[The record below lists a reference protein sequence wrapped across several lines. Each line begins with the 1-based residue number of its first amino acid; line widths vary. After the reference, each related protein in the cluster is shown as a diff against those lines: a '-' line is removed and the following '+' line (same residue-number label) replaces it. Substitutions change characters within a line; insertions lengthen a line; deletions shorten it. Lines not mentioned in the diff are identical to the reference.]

1 MTSKLPSNVHVS
13 NQPCLQ
19 VKLSQLR
26 SASTSPKETK
36 ALVHEIAIIL
46 GIEALASTLKA
57 ADVGHDKSAL
67 GIEYITQSITP
78 SKIALI
84 PILRSGL
91 TMVDA
96 LQLVLPHVVP
106 VHHLGFF
113 REPITLSPVEY
124 YNNLPFQASSQSL
137 EISAI
142 ADVAIILDPV
152 IATGGTAAA
161 AMQSLKEWDVKKVVI
176 IAILGTVEGVTK
188 LSKEWDSGVEI
199 FVGAIDKKYN
209 EKGMVVPGTG
219 DLGDRIWLTIG
230 RH

>member
-1 MTSKLPSNVHVS
+1 MTTKLPSNVHVS
-13 NQPCLQ
+13 THPCLQ

-46 GIEALASTLKA
+46 GIEALAGTIKVT
-57 ADVGHDKSAL
+57 DVGNDKSAL
-67 GIEYITQSITP
+67 GIEYTTQSITP
-78 SKIALI
+78 SKLALI

-91 TMVDA
+91 AMVDA
-96 LQLVLPHVVP
+96 LQLVLPHFVP

-113 REPITLSPVEY
+113 REPTTLNPVEY
-124 YNNLPFQASSQSL
+124 YNNLPSQASSESPESPGIA
-137 EISAI
+137 EI
-142 ADVAIILDPV
+142 AIILDPV

-161 AMQSLKEWDVKKVVI
+161 AMQSLKKWDIKKVVV
-176 IAILGTVEGVTK
+176 IAVLGTVEGVTK
-188 LSKEWDSGVEI
+188 LSEEWESGVEI
-199 FVGAIDKKYN
+199 FVGAVDQKYN

-219 DLGDRIWLTIG
+219 DLGDRIYLTIG